1 MHILESGESQGPFSP
16 LRAIDFLITLALP
29 FLGHVRLLRSTPQ
42 LPPPWSSAEYT
53 SFGPLLSLQWMLGV
67 LLTPVSGLVGKQK
80 PVDRPARYSLG
91 CPPCLPPPPLL
102 HLLYTASRAT
112 GLGSALTLQVSKPW
126 YSSRGEG
133 SCFLPPAPTTLLF
146 YGFFCRS
153 FLSTQSRLITLWYLL
168 QLRDV
173 GFLYTQQGAFCT
185 YVGWQHFP
193 ELLPGPLNPPSL
205 QLLKAEAH

>member
-1 MHILESGESQGPFSP
+1 MMHILESGESQGPFSP

-91 CPPCLPPPPLL
+91 CPPCLPPPPLCS
-102 HLLYTASRAT
+102 T
-112 GLGSALTLQVSKPW
+112 
-126 YSSRGEG
+126 SSTQPHGPQAWAQL
-133 SCFLPPAPTTLLF
+133 SP
-146 YGFFCRS
+146 CRS
-153 FLSTQSRLITLWYLL
+153 
-168 QLRDV
+168 
-173 GFLYTQQGAFCT
+173 
-185 YVGWQHFP
+185 
-193 ELLPGPLNPPSL
+193 LNPGIPLGERGAVSCPQHPPPCSFTVSSAGLFSL
-205 QLLKAEAH
+205 PNPDSLPCGTSFNSGTWVFSIHSRERSAHMWVDSTSQSSYQVL

>member
-1 MHILESGESQGPFSP
+1 MHVLESGESQGPFSP
-16 LRAIDFLITLALP
+16 LRAIDFLTTLALP
-29 FLGHVRLLRSTPQ
+29 FLGHVRLLHSTPQ

-80 PVDRPARYSLG
+80 PVDRPARYALG
-91 CPPCLPPPPLL
+91 CPPCLPPPLL
-102 HLLYTASRAT
+102 HLLYTEGRPHGPQAWAQLSPCRS
-112 GLGSALTLQVSKPW
+112 LS
-126 YSSRGEG
+126 SSRGEG

-153 FLSTQSRLITLWYLL
+153 FLSTQSRLITPWYLL

-173 GFLYTQQGAFCT
+173 GFLYTQQGEFCT
-185 YVGWQHFP
+185 FVGWQHFP
-193 ELLPGPLNPPSL
+193 ELLSGPLNPTSL